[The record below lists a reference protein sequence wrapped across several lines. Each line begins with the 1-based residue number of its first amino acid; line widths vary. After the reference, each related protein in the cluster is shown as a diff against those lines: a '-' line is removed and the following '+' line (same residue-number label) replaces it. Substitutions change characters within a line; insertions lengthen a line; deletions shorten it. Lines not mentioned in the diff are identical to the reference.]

1 MLQVESIN
9 CFYGQSQAL
18 FNVSLEVGDKEVVA
32 LLGRNG
38 AGKSTTLK
46 AIMGINPP
54 RTGRIIHDGEDV
66 TGLRPHEIARR
77 GIGYVPEDRR
87 LFPGLTVMDNLRVAA
102 IGTNDFV
109 GIDESLH
116 LFPKLRRYLDTKAR
130 NLSGGEQ
137 KMLAMARGM
146 IGHKELLLM
155 DEPTEGLAP
164 SIVQTIKDALLKIR
178 GEASIM
184 LVEQNTPLALEIAD
198 RIYIVR
204 NGSIVFE
211 GEPKE
216 VQENKKVQSYLT
228 VTHEV

>member
-1 MLQVESIN
+1 MLKIESIN

-18 FNVSLEVGDKEVVA
+18 FNLSLDVGEKEVVA

-38 AGKSTTLK
+38 AGKTTTLK

-54 RTGRIIHDGEDV
+54 RTGKITHNDQDV
-66 TGLRPHEIARR
+66 TGVKPHLVARR

-87 LFPGLTVMDNLRVAA
+87 LFPGLTVMENLRVAA
-102 IGTNDFV
+102 IGTEDFA

-116 LFPKLRRYLDTKAR
+116 LFPKLRRYLNTRAR

-146 IGHKELLLM
+146 IGHKELLLL

-164 SIVQTIKDALLKIR
+164 SIVQSIKEALLKIR
-178 GEASIM
+178 GETSIL

-198 RIYIVR
+198 RVYIVR

-211 GEPKE
+211 GKPKD
-216 VQENKKVQSYLT
+216 VQESKKIQSYLT
-228 VTHEV
+228 VTG